1 MADTPESANQ
11 PSTNPVGG
19 SSPSDEDDPAEN
31 VVNPGAG
38 ERLSGDSSSPF
49 DAPSDAPDRFQGPSF
64 KQERGSRG
72 PQKVGSSSSSGGA
85 DPFGRSSSPL
95 DGITSTLGLGHIPL
109 QMAKSWV
116 RDHQTQAMLGA
127 FAVGVFIGAM
137 SRD

>member
-19 SSPSDEDDPAEN
+19 SSPSDENDPAEN

-38 ERLSGDSSSPF
+38 EGLSGDSSSPF
-49 DAPSDAPDRFQGPSF
+49 DASPDAPDRFQGPSF
-64 KQERGSRG
+64 KQERGPRG
-72 PQKVGSSSSSGGA
+72 PQEVGSSSSGGA
-85 DPFGRSSSPL
+85 DSFGRSSSPL
-95 DGITSTLGLGHIPL
+95 DGMTSALGLGPIPL

-127 FAVGVFIGAM
+127 FAVGVFIGAI

>member
-38 ERLSGDSSSPF
+38 EGLSGGSSSPF
-49 DAPSDAPDRFQGPSF
+49 DASSDAPDRFQGPSF
-64 KQERGSRG
+64 QQRG
-72 PQKVGSSSSSGGA
+72 PQEVGSSSSSGGA

-95 DGITSTLGLGHIPL
+95 DGITSALGLGHIPL

-127 FAVGVFIGAM
+127 FAVGVFIGAI